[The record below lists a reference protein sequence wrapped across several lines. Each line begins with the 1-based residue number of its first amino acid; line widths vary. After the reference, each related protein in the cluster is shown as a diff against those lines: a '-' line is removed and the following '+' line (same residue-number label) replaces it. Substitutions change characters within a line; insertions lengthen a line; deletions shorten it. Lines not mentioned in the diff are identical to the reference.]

1 MKILL
6 TEASAL
12 VYKNDV
18 SLDLFENLGDFVKF
32 ENISREELLNQVKDT
47 DVILCNKVI
56 IDAEVMDNAPRLKYI
71 GTCATGYNNVDIN
84 AARERGITV
93 CNASGYSTNAVC
105 QQVMAYILMHYTKTA
120 EYNSFVK
127 AGGWKNSPIFAALNY
142 DADELFGKT
151 LGIIGFGSIGKAVKK
166 AAEGLGL
173 NVIVHTRTP
182 KPYEDAKFVSF
193 DELLQKSDIVTVHC
207 PLTEQTA
214 DLMNAE
220 AFSKMKDGAFFVNTS
235 RGGVVDEDALKNAL
249 ESGKLSGAAVDVLKI
264 EPMDKTSELEKID
277 NLTITPH
284 IAWAPKTTR
293 IRLIKIV
300 YEVLEKFINGEE
312 VNNLAK

>member
-12 VYKNDV
+12 VYKNDI
-18 SLDLFENLGDFVKF
+18 SLDLFENLGDFLKF
-32 ENISREELLNQVKDT
+32 ENISRKELLNQVEDV
-47 DVILCNKVI
+47 DVILCNKVL
-56 IDAEVMDNAPRLKYI
+56 IDAEVMDKAPRLKYI
-71 GTCATGYNNVDIN
+71 GTCATGYNNVDIIE
-84 AARERGITV
+84 AKKRGITV

-127 AGGWKNSPIFAALNY
+127 EGGWKNSPIFAALNF
-142 DADELFGKT
+142 DADEIYGKT

-166 AAEGLGL
+166 AAEGFGL

-182 KPYEDAKFVSF
+182 RPYENTVFVSL

-214 DLMNAE
+214 DLMNE
-220 AFSKMKDGAFFVNTS
+220 KAFSKMKDGAFFINTS
-235 RGGVVDEDALKNAL
+235 RGGVVDENALKNAL
-249 ESGKLSGAAVDVLKI
+249 EIGKLSGAAVDVLKM
-264 EPMDKTSELEKID
+264 EPMDKASDLEKIE

-284 IAWAPKTTR
+284 IAWAPRATR
-293 IRLIKIV
+293 ERLVKLV
-300 YEVLEKFINGEE
+300 YEILEKFLNGEE

>member
-12 VYKNDV
+12 VYKNDI
-18 SLDLFENLGDFVKF
+18 SLDLFQNLGDFLKF
-32 ENISREELLNQVKDT
+32 ENISRKELLNQVEDV
-47 DVILCNKVI
+47 DVILCNKVL
-56 IDAEVMDNAPRLKYI
+56 IDAEVMDKAPRLKYI
-71 GTCATGYNNVDIN
+71 GTCATGYNNVDIIE
-84 AARERGITV
+84 AKKRGITV
-93 CNASGYSTNAVC
+93 CNVSGYSTNAVC

-127 AGGWKNSPIFAALNY
+127 EGGWKNSSIFAALNF
-142 DADELFGKT
+142 DADEIYGKT

-166 AAEGLGL
+166 ATEGFGL

-182 KPYEDAKFVSF
+182 RPYENTVFVSL
-193 DELLQKSDIVTVHC
+193 DELLQKSDIVTIHC

-214 DLMNAE
+214 DLMNE
-220 AFSKMKDGAFFVNTS
+220 KAFSKMKDGAFFINTS
-235 RGGVVDEDALKNAL
+235 RGGVVDENALKNAL
-249 ESGKLSGAAVDVLKI
+249 ETGKLSGAAVDVLKI
-264 EPMDKTSELEKID
+264 EPMDKASDLEKIE

-293 IRLIKIV
+293 VRLVKQV
-300 YEVLEKFINGEE
+300 YEILEKFLNGEE

>member
-6 TEASAL
+6 TEAAAL

-18 SLDLFENLGDFVKF
+18 SLDLFHNLGEFLRF

-47 DVILCNKVI
+47 DVILCNKVL
-56 IDAEVMDNAPRLKYI
+56 IDAEVMDKAPRLKYI
-71 GTCATGYNNVDIN
+71 GTCATGYNNVDIIE
-84 AARERGITV
+84 AKKRGITV
-93 CNASGYSTNAVC
+93 CNVSGYSTNAVC

-127 AGGWKNSPIFAALNY
+127 EGGWKNSPIFAALNF
-142 DADELFGKT
+142 DADEIYGKT
-151 LGIIGFGSIGKAVKK
+151 LGIIGFGNIGKAVKK

-173 NVIVHTRTP
+173 NVIVYTRTP
-182 KPYEDAKFVSF
+182 KPYENTVFVSF

-214 DLMNAE
+214 DLMNE
-220 AFSKMKDGAFFVNTS
+220 KAFSKMKDGAFFINTS
-235 RGGVVDEDALKNAL
+235 RGGVVDEVALKNAL
-249 ESGKLSGAAVDVLKI
+249 VTGKLSGAAVDVLKM
-264 EPMDKTSELEKID
+264 EPMDKASDLEKTE

-293 IRLIKIV
+293 VRLVKQV
-300 YEVLEKFINGEE
+300 YEILEKFLNGEE